1 MTLTIETVAR
11 DRLADYASVPIAF
24 EVRSVFAVEDA
35 AGGMADVS
43 LSERAVQAYRKDYD
57 ALADG
62 GPLQWPD
69 RFDIS
74 TWGIFVARS
83 GNQVEGGAAVAW
95 DSPEIHMLEGRR
107 DLAVLW
113 DLRVRAQYRRRGI
126 GTALFNHAADWAK
139 SRGCVLLKIET
150 QNVNVAACRFYAR
163 MGCQLASID
172 REAYRTCPE
181 VADEIMLVWHLDLG
195 QR

>member
-1 MTLTIETVAR
+1 MTLTIETITR

-24 EVRSVFAVEDA
+24 EVRAVFAVEDE
-35 AGGMADVS
+35 AGGRAGYS
-43 LSERAVQAYRKDYD
+43 LSERAVQPYQKDYD
-57 ALADG
+57 ALPDC

-69 RFDIS
+69 RFGIS
-74 TWGIFVARS
+74 TWGIFVARA
-83 GNQVEGGAAVAW
+83 GDQIVGGAAVAW
-95 DSPEIHMLEGRR
+95 DSPDIHMLEGRR

-113 DLRVRAQYRRRGI
+113 DLRVRSQYQRQGI

-139 SRGCVLLKIET
+139 SRGCALLKIET

-163 MGCQLASID
+163 MGCHLGSID